1 MKLLNQ
7 SIKYFSISLLIII
20 SLWAV
25 VFYFNMLSEIKS
37 SVDEG
42 LENYKRQI
50 VYQAEND
57 STLLQQHTFEEG
69 FFTIHEILQEKAM
82 RFKDRYIDTMMY
94 MQDADDEEPELE
106 PVRMLTTAFEHE
118 EKYYELSI
126 INSMVEEDDL
136 VKEMLWETIFLYVF
150 LVVGIILL
158 NNIVLRR
165 LWKPFYDF
173 LSQLKSYRL
182 GNSKQLPRVETTTKE
197 FNDLQQAVTTL
208 LLHSIESYEH
218 QKQFIGNAS
227 HELQTPLAIATNK
240 LELLIEQGNLKEQD
254 AGSIS
259 EVLEIIQRLVRLN
272 KSLLLLTKIE
282 NKQFLDN
289 QLISINEIAKQ
300 SCEDLEEMASFKQ
313 VTLSIVERAELKVEM
328 DTSLAAIIVSN
339 LLRNAVFHNHDHGS
353 VEVVVSEQS
362 IRIINTGH
370 PFPLDAEKVFTR
382 FYKSELEQGG
392 SGLGLA
398 IVKAI
403 CSMYGY
409 SVVYAFEEQKHCFE
423 IQFRS

>member
-20 SLWAV
+20 SIWAV

-69 FFTIHEILQEKAM
+69 FFTIHEISQAKAM

-150 LVVGIILL
+150 LVAGIILL

-173 LSQLKSYRL
+173 LNQLKSYRL
-182 GNSKQLPRVETTTKE
+182 GSSKQLPQVETTTKE

-240 LELLIEQGNLKEQD
+240 LELLVEQEDLNEKHAE
-254 AGSIS
+254 SIS

-289 QLISINEIAKQ
+289 QLISVNEIAKQ
-300 SCEDLEEMASFKQ
+300 SCEDLEEMASFKEIRM
-313 VTLSIVERAELKVEM
+313 SIVERAELNVEM
-328 DTSLAAIIVSN
+328 DRSLATIVVSN
-339 LLRNAVFHNHDHGS
+339 LLRNAVFHNHENGS
-353 VEVVVSEQS
+353 VEVVISEKT
-362 IRIINTGH
+362 IRVVNTGH
-370 PFPLDAEKVFTR
+370 SIPLDAEKIFTR
-382 FYKSELEQGG
+382 FYKSDLEHAG

-409 SVVYAFEEQKHCFE
+409 SVTYSFEGNKHCFE
-423 IQFRS
+423 IKFRG